1 MFSKKLSGTLAKLFL
16 LFFSATSQG
25 LGQSKGTIYLFPGQ
39 GSDSRIF
46 DSIVFDSSFK
56 VKVIEYGTPDKGM
69 SMSSFAQ
76 QLVQHIDTT
85 ENFILL
91 GVSLGGMLCIE
102 MSEVLHTMKTIII
115 SSAKNCRELP
125 IRYRFQKVIPI
136 YKLVPKKMI
145 FAGAK
150 ILQPIVEPDRKKNK
164 MVFKSM
170 LAAKDARYMKRTVGL
185 IINWDRAQN
194 SKEVVHIHGTKDHTI
209 PLRNIKNPRTV
220 VQNGSHMMTLTTA
233 KEIQEIVNSI
243 LANCD
248 PAPKN

>member
-1 MFSKKLSGTLAKLFL
+1 MFSKFFSGTLVKLFL
-16 LFFSATSQG
+16 LFVGATSFSF
-25 LGQSKGTIYLFPGQ
+25 GQTQGTIYLFPGQ

-46 DSIVFDSSFK
+46 DSIDFDSAYK
-56 VKVIEYGTPDKGM
+56 TKVIEYDTPEKGM
-69 SMSSFAQ
+69 SMSNFAQ
-76 QLVQHIDTT
+76 QLINQIDTT
-85 ENFILL
+85 ENYILL
-91 GVSLGGMLCIE
+91 GVSLGGMLCVEINE
-102 MSEVLHTMKTIII
+102 ILSPKKTIII

-145 FAGAK
+145 LAGAK

-164 MVFKSM
+164 TVFKSM

-185 IINWDRAQN
+185 IIHWDRTEN
-194 SKEVVHIHGTKDHTI
+194 SKDVVHIHGTKDHTI

-220 VQNGSHMMTLTTA
+220 VQNGSHMMTLTRA
-233 KEIQEIVNSI
+233 EEIQEIVNSI